1 MPLLNTLVFAA
12 LAFPAAA
19 SLGDQLPEGS
29 PLFVLFTIGVVGLAI
44 SRRKLRH

>member
-1 MPLLNTLVFAA
+1 MPLLNCLLLAA

-19 SLGDQLPEGS
+19 SLGDRLQEGS
-29 PLFVLFTIGVVGLAI
+29 PLFVLFAIGVVGLAI